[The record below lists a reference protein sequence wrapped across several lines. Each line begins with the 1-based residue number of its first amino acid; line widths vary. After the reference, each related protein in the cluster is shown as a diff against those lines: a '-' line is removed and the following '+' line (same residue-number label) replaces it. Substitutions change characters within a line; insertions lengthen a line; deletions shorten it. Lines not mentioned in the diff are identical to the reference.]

1 MNDFAGTEPVAVLRR
16 QLDEAASAVRQAYRD
31 TTRLIRLLAAVGQPS
46 SPGELTDQMLVVLS
60 DVFSADVTMLAHV
73 APPRMVVRHSCGLP
87 EDDPAYTTGWALSAE
102 SASPLTRAGLA
113 TPGGRGASAVPP
125 PLAALGT
132 RFAVWIPLDP
142 ELARSEPAS
151 KAGAIDVEPG
161 DVLVLCRSAGEEFTQ
176 LDLQVLASVTHRLRT
191 ALHEREQSAVMA
203 RLAQSGHRLA
213 RHLDLVP
220 LLDEAAALLRELTG
234 ADDAWVVTVRDG
246 RAVRRAHS
254 GHDDTLDPADQ
265 LPGWEAAWQGEPY
278 VLVEGHRRLICVP
291 VMRDGEP
298 CALLYAARSLPR
310 PLTGDAVEILAV
322 FANYVAAAIT
332 NAELY
337 RALGQSESSLRLITD
352 SISDLVAMVGADGR
366 FAYASP
372 SHGRELAREPER
384 LVGRRVTDFV
394 HPDDRERLEG
404 ALRGAAS
411 GDKVEY
417 RLRTGSGHWTWVES
431 ALRPAPSAGGTVV
444 LSSRVIDDRKRLEY
458 ELRLRATH
466 DPLTGLA
473 NRTLVAQRLTE
484 ALADAEGAGH
494 VGLLFC
500 DLDRF
505 KAVNDRLG
513 HEAGDDL
520 LKQVAA
526 RLRHSLRPGDLLG
539 RFGGDEFVVVLDGV
553 GDLADVAQI
562 GRRVARALDDTFRL
576 HDEPVRIS
584 ASVGGVLGVRR
595 RTTASAMLRDA
606 DAAMYAAKDRG
617 LGLIEV
623 FDDAASSRSLDR
635 LGLRSDLL
643 GALEGDQF
651 AVHYQPICDLGSRQV
666 IAFEA
671 LLRWTHPQRGAVPP
685 DVFIPLA
692 EETGAIVPIGHWVL
706 EESCRELA
714 RWGGRA
720 GERVRVNVNLSPVQL
735 QQPHLA
741 HELLDIVRRSG
752 VDPADVCLEVTEHSY
767 LREDVTESASVLRSA
782 GLHFALD
789 DFGTS
794 YSSLNYLKWFPIDML
809 KVDRSFVGGV
819 AASDT
824 DRGIVRAVLAIA
836 DSLRLGVI
844 AEGVETEEQRSA
856 LLDLGCAWGQGN
868 LLSAPLTPD
877 AAAELMGVA
886 RDTARAR

>member
-1 MNDFAGTEPVAVLRR
+1 M
-16 QLDEAASAVRQAYRD
+16 
-31 TTRLIRLLAAVGQPS
+31 LL
-46 SPGELTDQMLVVLS
+46 VLS
-60 DVFSADVTMLAHV
+60 DVFSADVTMLAHA
-73 APPRMVVRHSCGLP
+73 APPRMVVRHSCGLA
-87 EDDPAYTTGWALSAE
+87 EDDPAHSQGWALPA
-102 SASPLTRAGLA
+102 ASVSTLGRAGLA
-113 TPGGRGASAVPP
+113 ALGGTDAEAMPA
-125 PLAALGT
+125 PLAALGA
-132 RFAVWIPLDP
+132 RFAVWIPLDVDA
-142 ELARSEPAS
+142 EL
-151 KAGAIDVEPG
+151 G
-161 DVLVLCRSAGEEFTQ
+161 DVLVLCRRGGEEFTQ
-176 LDLQVLASVTHRLRT
+176 LDLQVLASVTHRLRM
-191 ALHEREQSAVMA
+191 ALQEREQSAVMA
-203 RLAQSGHRLA
+203 RLAQSGHLLA

-220 LLDEAAALLRELTG
+220 LLDEAAALLRALTG

-246 RAVRRAHS
+246 RAVRQAHS
-254 GHDDTLDPADQ
+254 GVDDTLEPGDW
-265 LPGWEAAWQGEPY
+265 LPGWEELCRGAPY
-278 VLVEGHRRLICVP
+278 LLVDGDRRLICVP

-298 CALLYAARSLPR
+298 CALLYVARSLPR

-352 SISDLVAMVGADGR
+352 SISDLVAMVGPDGR

-384 LVGRRVTDFV
+384 LVGRLVTDFV

-404 ALRGAAS
+404 ALEGAAS

-444 LSSRVIDDRKRLEY
+444 LSSRVIDDRKRLED

-473 NRTLVAQRLTE
+473 NRTLVAQRLSE
-484 ALADAEGAGH
+484 ALADHDGEGH

-553 GDLADVAQI
+553 GDLADVAQV

-576 HDEPVRIS
+576 YDEPVRIS

-651 AVHYQPICDLGSRQV
+651 AVHYQPIYELTSRRV
-666 IAFEA
+666 VAFEA
-671 LLRWTHPQRGAVPP
+671 LLRWTHPRRGPVPP

-706 EESCRELA
+706 EQSCRELA
-714 RWGGRA
+714 RWGA
-720 GERVRVNVNLSPVQL
+720 GGQRVRVNVNLSPVQL

-741 HELLDIVRRSG
+741 RELLDIVHESG
-752 VDPADVCLEVTEHSY
+752 VDPGDVCLEVTEHSY
-767 LREDVTESASVLRSA
+767 LREDVTEGAAVLRSA

-794 YSSLNYLKWFPIDML
+794 YSSLNYLKWFPIDLL

-819 AASDT
+819 AGSDT

-844 AEGVETEEQRSA
+844 AEGVETEEQLSA
-856 LLDLGCAWGQGN
+856 LVDLGCVLGQGH
-868 LLSAPLTPD
+868 LLSPPLTPD
-877 AAAELMGVA
+877 AAAALLAADRHSVA
-886 RDTARAR
+886 AS

>member
-1 MNDFAGTEPVAVLRR
+1 MTE
-16 QLDEAASAVRQAYRD
+16 
-31 TTRLIRLLAAVGQPS
+31 
-46 SPGELTDQMLVVLS
+46 
-60 DVFSADVTMLAHV
+60 F
-73 APPRMVVRHSCGLP
+73 MV
-87 EDDPAYTTGWALSAE
+87 
-102 SASPLTRAGLA
+102 
-113 TPGGRGASAVPP
+113 
-125 PLAALGT
+125 
-132 RFAVWIPLDP
+132 
-142 ELARSEPAS
+142 
-151 KAGAIDVEPG
+151 
-161 DVLVLCRSAGEEFTQ
+161 
-176 LDLQVLASVTHRLRT
+176 
-191 ALHEREQSAVMA
+191 

-220 LLDEAAALLRELTG
+220 LLHEAAALLRELTG
-234 ADDAWVVTVRDG
+234 ADD
-246 RAVRRAHS
+246 
-254 GHDDTLDPADQ
+254 TLEPGDW
-265 LPGWEAAWQGEPY
+265 LPGWEEVCRGAPY
-278 VLVEGHRRLICVP
+278 VLVDGERRLVCVP

-298 CALLYAARSLPR
+298 CALLYTARSLSGPA
-310 PLTGDAVEILAV
+310 TGDALDIIAV

-332 NAELY
+332 NADLY
-337 RALGQSESSLRLITD
+337 RALGQSEASLRLVTD

-372 SHGRELAREPER
+372 SHSRELAREPDR

-394 HPDDRERLEG
+394 HPDDRDRLES
-404 ALRGAAS
+404 ALKGAAS

-417 RLRTGSGHWTWVES
+417 RLRTGSGRWTWVES

-444 LSSRVIDDRKRLEY
+444 LSSRVVDDRKRLED

-473 NRTLVAQRLTE
+473 NRTLVAQRLAE
-484 ALADAEGAGH
+484 ALADPRGADH
-494 VGLLFC
+494 VGVLFC

-526 RLRHSLRPGDLLG
+526 RLRQSLRPGDLLG
-539 RFGGDEFVVVLDGV
+539 RFGGDEFVVVLDAV
-553 GDLADVAQI
+553 RDLAHVAQI
-562 GRRVARALDDTFRL
+562 GRRVARALDDTFQL

-595 RTTASAMLRDA
+595 GTTASAMLRDA
-606 DAAMYAAKDRG
+606 DAAMYAAKERG

-623 FDDAASSRSLDR
+623 FDDDASSRSLDR

-651 AVHYQPICDLGSRQV
+651 AVHYQPICDLGSGQV
-666 IAFEA
+666 VAFEA
-671 LLRWTHPQRGAVPP
+671 LLRWTHPRRGPVPP

-706 EESCRELA
+706 ERSCRELA
-714 RWGGRA
+714 RWGTGGGR
-720 GERVRVNVNLSPVQL
+720 RVRVNVNLSPVQL
-735 QQPHLA
+735 QQPDLA

-752 VDPADVCLEVTEHSY
+752 VDPGDVCLEVTEHSY
-767 LREDVTESASVLRSA
+767 LRDDVTESAAVLRSA

-794 YSSLNYLKWFPIDML
+794 YSSLNYLKWFPIDLL

-819 AASDT
+819 AANDT

-856 LLDLGCAWGQGN
+856 LRGLGCAWGQGN

-877 AAAELMGVA
+877 AALDLLAGRHSVPA
-886 RDTARAR
+886 S